1 MRESFK
7 TNPMTGKAL
16 VLAWGFAA
24 VAALAPVAMTG
35 AGTQTYAGAG
45 IVLKVSPER
54 SEIVVSMQE
63 IPGFM
68 DAMVMPLSV
77 RNPRELEGL
86 LPGMMVNFALVV
98 SGKSS
103 HADNVRV
110 RPFVSLEN
118 DPQGAG
124 RIAVLQELLAKNP
137 GSALCIGQHVPDF
150 SLTDQ
155 HRQPVAL
162 SQFSGKVVAMTFVY
176 TRCPLPNFC
185 FRLSNNFGQLQKRF
199 GKQMGHDL
207 ILLTVTL
214 DPIHDQPDALAK
226 YGSIWKANAASWHLV
241 TGPPAA
247 IQKVTG
253 MFGVIYSPDEG
264 TMTHSLHT
272 VLIDRQGNLAANL
285 DGNEFTSKQLGD
297 LVETVLNRAPGSLGN
312 ESANLSK
319 QDSVSK
325 PR

>member
-1 MRESFK
+1 MLIGR
-7 TNPMTGKAL
+7 
-16 VLAWGFAA
+16 AA
-24 VAALAPVAMTG
+24 TVAALLLVALPAAG
-35 AGTQTYAGAG
+35 AQTYAGAG

-54 SEIVVSMQE
+54 REIVVSMQE

-68 DAMVMPLSV
+68 DAMVMPLPV
-77 RNPRELEGL
+77 RQPRDLQEL
-86 LPGMMVNFALVV
+86 LPGMMVDFTLVV
-98 SGKSS
+98 TEKTSY
-103 HADNVRV
+103 ADNLRI

-124 RIAVLQELLAKNP
+124 RIAVLKEVLAKDP
-137 GSALCIGQHVPDF
+137 AAQSALCIGQHVPDF

-155 HRQPVAL
+155 NRQQVSL
-162 SQFSGKVVAMTFVY
+162 SQFAGKVVAMTFVY

-214 DPIHDQPDALAK
+214 DPIHDRPDTLAK
-226 YGSIWKANAASWHLV
+226 YGSIWKANAESWHLV
-241 TGPPAA
+241 TGAPGA

-272 VLIDRQGNLAANL
+272 VLIDRRGNLVANL
-285 DGNEFTSKQLGD
+285 EGNEFTSKQLGD
-297 LVETVLNRAPGSLGN
+297 LVETVLNRPPAP
-312 ESANLSK
+312 
-319 QDSVSK
+319 VS
-325 PR
+325 RAQL